1 VKIRSLWIPQLV
13 IICIWVFTVVMSS
26 VEAGLHHTPSDMY
39 FTPATNWCWIGGAF
53 SAQRIAGEYVW
64 LWIAALASIVLYIP
78 LFFIMKGTVDIDT
91 SGRRLRIRRKEGVAS
106 HLAGDAQYKVLL
118 YPVAYTIL
126 VLPLSIVRWIN
137 FQTDVNI
144 PFSALFAVSTIFQL
158 TGLVNV
164 ILFLGFRGSVTLLS
178 SSEDDGSPSE
188 SMEMS
193 GKGEVRGRG
202 KLDGGLRTGVQVNDT
217 RTIEPLS
224 VADSGLPD

>member
-1 VKIRSLWIPQLV
+1 
-13 IICIWVFTVVMSS
+13 MSS
-26 VEAGLHHTPSDMY
+26 ALHQFSLTAY
-39 FTPATNWCWIGGAF
+39 EWTQGCWIGGAF
-53 SAQRIAGEYVW
+53 KAERIAGEYVW

-78 LFFIMKGTVDIDT
+78 LFFIMKGTLDIDT
-91 SGRRLRIRRKEGVAS
+91 SGRRMRIRRKEGVAS

-118 YPVAYTIL
+118 YVICCILIVQILTLLYFFRYPVAYTIL

-137 FQTDVNI
+137 FQTHVNI
-144 PFSALFAVSTIFQL
+144 PSSALFAVSTIFQL

-178 SSEDDGSPSE
+178 SSEDDESPSE
-188 SMEMS
+188 SLEMS
-193 GKGEVRGRG
+193 DKGEGRGRG
-202 KLDGGLRTGVQVNDT
+202 NMDGGLRTGVRVNDT